1 MAWNIPGS
9 KGKDASE
16 SQYRGSGPLRGRGN
30 GGGFWK
36 VPGPLKDL
44 FDAGIL
50 IWVLIGVLL
59 IVVFSSVQL
68 IGEQQ
73 RGVVLRFGQFVRVL
87 QPGLS
92 LKLPWPVESVY
103 KVNATEIKTFGKQ
116 VPVLTRDENI
126 VNVTLNVQYQIND
139 PHLYL
144 YGSRNANE
152 VLVQAAQSA
161 VREQVGRSDLNSVLN
176 NRGPLSTASKE
187 RLQASLDV
195 YRTGLLVT
203 GLTLPD
209 ARPPEEVKSAF
220 DEVNGAQQVRERLID
235 EAQAYAA
242 KVVPEARGRAA
253 SNRTAAEGY
262 KQAVIA
268 RAQGDAD
275 RFTLLQAQ
283 YKNAPE
289 VTRKRLWLETIQQ
302 VLAQNRKV
310 IGADGRQ
317 LIYVP
322 IASDVP
328 RLPAATLQ
336 GGAGN
341 APPVS
346 QDLLI
351 PESLSKPSNENIRN
365 PQRVVRPAGREGAAL

>member
-9 KGKDASE
+9 KGKDPSE
-16 SQYRGSGPLRGRGN
+16 SQRRGSGPLSGGGN

-36 VPGPLKDL
+36 VPGPLKDFL
-44 FDAGIL
+44 EVGIL
-50 IWVLIGVLL
+50 SWVLIGMVLIL
-59 IVVFSSVQL
+59 LFSSVQL

-87 QPGLS
+87 QPGLN
-92 LKLPWPVESVY
+92 LKLPWPFESVY

-126 VNVTLNVQYQIND
+126 VNVTFNVQYQISE

-176 NRGPLSTASKE
+176 NRGPLATASKE
-187 RLQASLDV
+187 RLQASLDA

-253 SNRTAAEGY
+253 STRTAADGY
-262 KQAVIA
+262 KQAAIA

-275 RFTLLQAQ
+275 RFNLLQAQ

-289 VTRKRLWLETIQQ
+289 VTRKRLWLETMQQ
-302 VLAQNRKV
+302 VLTQNRKI

-322 IASDVP
+322 ISSDLP
-328 RLPAATLQ
+328 RLPAASLQ
-336 GGAGN
+336 GGGDN
-341 APPVS
+341 TSPVS
-346 QDLLI
+346 QDVLI
-351 PESLSKPSNENIRN
+351 PDSRSRSSNENIRN
-365 PQRVVRPAGREGAAL
+365 PQRIVRPAGREGTNL